1 MVKANQEIGGEKI
14 MKKTIKTTIIMAMI
28 SVLALTLASSPAL
41 GCVQQNRGFVN
52 VTVRGD
58 VVNYVDL
65 GGLVVSLDISAS
77 GFCKGLVGFGLMQDE
92 MCGKSSFVVSGSI
105 YGNVLELSG
114 WIVRNVG
121 GPGAALKGTPVNII
135 ANLRSGEL
143 TYTFGP
149 VTSIPGNP
157 TFVFEGS
164 GKVIVC

>member
-1 MVKANQEIGGEKI
+1 
-14 MKKTIKTTIIMAMI
+14 MKKTIKTTITLAII
-28 SVLALTLASSPAL
+28 SVLALTLASTPAL

-77 GFCKGLVGFGLMQDE
+77 GFCKALIGFGMMQDV
-92 MCGKSSFVVSGSI
+92 MCGKSSFVIAGSI
-105 YGNVLELSG
+105 DGNILEFSG

-121 GPGAALKGTPVNII
+121 GPGAALKGTPVNLI
-135 ANLRSGEL
+135 ANIKSGEM

-157 TFVFEGS
+157 TFIFEGL
-164 GKVIVC
+164 GKVVVR